1 MELFGWV
8 SDPTAWLGLGTLVL
22 LELVLGIDN
31 LVFIAILAD
40 KLPPEQRNR
49 ARVIGLWLALILRLA
64 LLAAISWIATLTST
78 LFTIA
83 GSDISGRDMILIV
96 GGLFLLLKA
105 TMELHDRLES
115 SHHAAGTKVAYASFV
130 QVVVQIVAL
139 DMIFSLDSVIT
150 AVGMVDELPI
160 MVIAV
165 IVASGVMLL
174 VSRPLMGFV
183 GRHPTVVIL
192 CLAFLLMIGF
202 SLLAEGFGASIPK
215 GYLYAAIAFS
225 VAIEAFNQIARRNR
239 TRRAS
244 TGNLRDRAA
253 ESVLRIL
260 GGPPP
265 GTGMTAG
272 AADTAQAGPQEGPE
286 DGQAV
291 FAPEE
296 RVMFQSVLTLAER
309 PVRSIMTPSPG
320 VSWLDL
326 DGDHD
331 ALRREVL
338 GSGHTAYPVCRG
350 SLGNLVG
357 VILTRDLVRTLL
369 ETGQIDL
376 TTVEQAP
383 LIVHETMSVLQVV
396 GRMKSAPVQMA
407 VITDEF
413 GAIVGVVTPTDFLE
427 AIVGEMPDD
436 GVETLDPKPQADG
449 SLLVNAAI
457 DIRRLSH
464 VLDVDLVDAADRYAT
479 LAGYLLH
486 QGGQLPG
493 VGETIEQDGLRFEVV
508 ELDGRR
514 IAKVAITRVPANV
527 PAGMEGP
534 AVRV

>member
-1 MELFGWV
+1 MEQFGWV

-40 KLPPEQRNR
+40 KLPPQQRDR
-49 ARVIGLWLALILRLA
+49 ARVIGLWLALILRLT

-78 LFTIA
+78 LFTVV
-83 GSDISGRDMILIV
+83 GSDISGRDIILIV

-105 TMELHDRLES
+105 TMELHERLES
-115 SHHAAGTKVAYASFV
+115 SQHEAGAKVAYASFV

-150 AVGMVDELPI
+150 AVGMVSELSI

-174 VSRPLMGFV
+174 VSRPLMAFV

-239 TRRAS
+239 TRHAG

-265 GTGMTAG
+265 GAGTAAG
-272 AADTAQAGPQEGPE
+272 TADAAQAGPEE
-286 DGQAV
+286 DQAV

-296 RVMFQSVLTLAER
+296 REIIQSVLTLAER
-309 PVRSIMTPSPG
+309 PVRSIMTRSPRLT
-320 VSWLDL
+320 WLDL
-326 DGDHD
+326 DGDQD
-331 ALRREVL
+331 ELRREIL
-338 GSGHTAYPVCRG
+338 NSGHTAYPVCRG

-357 VILTRDLVRTLL
+357 VVLTRDLVRTLL
-369 ETGQIDL
+369 ETGTVDL
-376 TTVEQAP
+376 TTVEQKP
-383 LIVHETMSVLQVV
+383 LIVHEAMSVLQVV
-396 GRMKSAPVQMA
+396 TRMKTAPVQMA

-413 GAIVGVVTPTDFLE
+413 GAIVGVVTPTDILE

-436 GVETLDPKPQADG
+436 GIGTLEPEPQADG

-457 DIRRLSH
+457 DIRRLSQM
-464 VLDVDLVDAADRYAT
+464 LDVDLVDPTDRYAT

-486 QGGQLPG
+486 QSGNLPG
-493 VGETIEQDGLRFEVV
+493 VGETIQQAGLRFEVV

-514 IAKVAITRVPANV
+514 IAKVAITRVPADR
-527 PAGMEGP
+527 PAGADAP
-534 AVRV
+534 VVRV